1 VALVDV
7 SAGGDGYSICA
18 KLGRLTRV
26 PRIRILYAEHN
37 TGFDVLRLASS
48 GAQRMIHRPFELR
61 TVLRPETFDA
71 QVRQAKILVVESSDA
86 EADFVKSSLEAAG
99 HVVQVVTDPQRLLED
114 AVRFRPDM
122 MILEW
127 DLPYVSGID
136 LTRIVRSDARHEMLP
151 IVFLTRRSEREDRR
165 VAARAGADEYLT
177 KPLTDEELVESVEI
191 LLKRN
196 RILRRRLD
204 ADGLT
209 DLLNR
214 AAALSA
220 VDDLLQA
227 AERKGEFAL
236 VGIID
241 IDHFK
246 RVNDDL
252 GHPTGDRVLREI
264 ATHLRA
270 SLGAGDVAGR
280 LGGEELL
287 IAFSGPSQERLI
299 AMLDRLRESLRIEL
313 RASDGV
319 FLRRVTFSA
328 GASIYPIQGTQT
340 AELLGLADL
349 ALYEAKTTGRNRV
362 VIASSA
368 PRV

>member
-1 VALVDV
+1 
-7 SAGGDGYSICA
+7 
-18 KLGRLTRV
+18 
-26 PRIRILYAEHN
+26 
-37 TGFDVLRLASS
+37 
-48 GAQRMIHRPFELR
+48 
-61 TVLRPETFDA
+61 
-71 QVRQAKILVVESSDA
+71 
-86 EADFVKSSLEAAG
+86 
-99 HVVQVVTDPQRLLED
+99 
-114 AVRFRPDM
+114 
-122 MILEW
+122 
-127 DLPYVSGID
+127 
-136 LTRIVRSDARHEMLP
+136 
-151 IVFLTRRSEREDRR
+151 LTRRSEREDRR

-220 VDDLLQA
+220 VDDLLQS

-270 SLGAGDVAGR
+270 SLGSGDVAGR

-328 GASIYPIQGTQT
+328 GAAIYPAQGTQT

-362 VIASSA
+362 VVASTA
-368 PRV
+368 PRL